1 MFQPLKGGQWRSFA
15 DLALLTDVKS
25 PVSAVSRRAG
35 EEDSPTGCIWSP
47 QPNGWL
53 RSCLINYILGTSTQD
68 QGVLQDGAG
77 ANET

>member
-1 MFQPLKGGQWRSFA
+1 MFQPLKRVRWRSFA
-15 DLALLTDVKS
+15 DLALPTDVKS
-25 PVSAVSRRAG
+25 PMSAVSRRAR
-35 EEDSPTGCIWSP
+35 EEDSPPGCMWSP

-53 RSCLINYILGTSTQD
+53 GSCLVNILRTSTQD